1 MKIISYYIYKHKM
14 PNRKNSRLIGNSE
27 KKMLGGEL
35 MIQKYWDLTAI
46 SYEMRK
52 PEDPIVIE
60 YMPAEV

>member
-1 MKIISYYIYKHKM
+1 
-14 PNRKNSRLIGNSE
+14 
-27 KKMLGGEL
+27 